1 MIRNLLLS
9 TSLLACATPG
19 WAQASKPV
27 DLALNDQNSTI
38 IVTGQRLPSDGQV
51 ATKGQLGVLG
61 DLSTFDTPF
70 AQSSYTAKLIQDQM
84 ARSISDI
91 AANDPAVRP
100 AGSRYA
106 ESESLTIRG
115 FSVYAGN
122 VLFSGLP
129 GLADDRQP
137 SLDGVERVDIFKGPS
152 ALLNNGA
159 QDVGGTINFIPKR
172 ATDTPLTELT
182 LGYDSDLEGEAHLD
196 VGRRF
201 GAHQR
206 LGVRVGLGGRFGDT
220 PLDGMKERAGIGT
233 VAIDY
238 KGDRLRA
245 SLDANLQDRRLLG
258 YLSSFSVAAVDENG
272 AAFAIPR
279 APDPRNNIFA
289 GANYYRKWT
298 GVALGQVEYDLTDWL
313 TGFAALG
320 YRRSV
325 ERYLGAYSP
334 TILNAAGDTSVIN
347 LPYIRRGDT
356 ESGRVGVRARFD
368 TGPIS
373 HNLTLSGEG
382 YWDRSH
388 GGYAINEFL
397 DTNIYDPVPL
407 ASQIVDHPYP
417 PDAYVSKNRATSG
430 VVADVMT
437 AFDGRVTLIA
447 GARRQTLFAG
457 SVDPTGA
464 APPSRYEKTK
474 VTPSVA
480 IAVKPV
486 ARLTVYGNYI
496 QTLQQAPSP
505 PAGTVNASE
514 VFPPAVAKQYEVGA
528 KYDFGKG
535 GLTFAAF
542 DIRQPVGIV
551 TAQADNTLIFSLGG
565 QQRNRGIELG
575 VFGEVFPGVRL
586 IGGASFI
593 DAKLTRT
600 QDDANDGN
608 TAVGVPDTQLNMG
621 VEWDVPGLS
630 GLTLTGRA
638 IYTSREYQDAE
649 NTRTIPD
656 WTRFDLGARY
666 AFKVND
672 HAITARV
679 SVENVA
685 NKSYWSSALQSYLAI
700 GAPRTVLLSVTTGF

>member
-1 MIRNLLLS
+1 MAD
-9 TSLLACATPG
+9 T
-19 WAQASKPV
+19 
-27 DLALNDQNSTI
+27 DQDERSTI
-38 IVTGQRLPSDGQV
+38 IVTGKRMRDDEQV

-100 AGSRYA
+100 ASSRYA

-122 VLFSGLP
+122 TLFNGLP
-129 GLADDRQP
+129 GLIDDRQP
-137 SLDGVERVDIFKGPS
+137 SLDGIERVDIFKGPS

-172 ATDTPLTELT
+172 AADAPLTELT

-196 VGRRF
+196 IGRRF
-201 GAHQR
+201 GSDRRWGIRA
-206 LGVRVGLGGRFGDT
+206 GLGGRYGDT
-220 PLDGMKERAGIGT
+220 ALDGMRERAGIAT
-233 VAIDY
+233 LAADY
-238 KGDRLRA
+238 RSDRFRA
-245 SLDANLQDRRLLG
+245 SFDGNIQDRRLLG
-258 YLSSFSVAAVDENG
+258 YLSSFGVAAVDGNG
-272 AAFAIPR
+272 NTFAIPD

-289 GANYYRKWT
+289 SANYYRKWT
-298 GVALGQVEYDLTDWL
+298 GMALGQAEYDIAPWL

-334 TILNAAGDTSVIN
+334 TILNSAGDTNVLSI
-347 LPYIRRGDT
+347 PYIRRGDT
-356 ESGRVGVRARFD
+356 ESGRVGLRARFD
-368 TGPIS
+368 TGPVL
-373 HNLTLSGEG
+373 HTLTVSGEG
-382 YWDRSH
+382 TWDRSH
-388 GGYAINEFL
+388 GGYAFYETFN
-397 DTNIYDPVPL
+397 TNIYNPRPIGPEV
-407 ASQIVDHPYP
+407 IDHPYP
-417 PDAYVSKNRATSG
+417 PDAYVSKARATSG

-457 SVDPTGA
+457 SRDPNGVN
-464 APPSRYEKTK
+464 PSSRYEKTK

-480 IAVKPV
+480 LSVKPLQ
-486 ARLTVYGNYI
+486 RLTLYGNYI

-505 PAGTVNASE
+505 PAGVVNASE
-514 VFPPAVAKQYEVGA
+514 VFPPSVAKQYEVGA
-528 KYDFGKG
+528 KYDLGRG

-551 TAQADNTLIFSLGG
+551 TTRPDNTLIFSLGG
-565 QQRNRGIELG
+565 EQRNLGIELG
-575 VFGEVFPGVRL
+575 VFGEVLPGLRL

-593 DAKLTRT
+593 DAKLART
-600 QDDANDGN
+600 QGGANDGN
-608 TAVGVPDTQLNMG
+608 KAVGVPGTQANMG
-621 VEWDVPGLS
+621 AEWDMPGLA
-630 GLTLTGRA
+630 GLTLTGRV
-638 IYTSREYQDAE
+638 IYTSREYYDAE

-666 AFKVND
+666 AFRVKD
-672 HAITARV
+672 HPVTARA

-685 NKSYWSSALQSYLAI
+685 NKGYWSSALQSYLAI
-700 GAPRTVLLSVTTGF
+700 GAPRTVLLSLTTGF